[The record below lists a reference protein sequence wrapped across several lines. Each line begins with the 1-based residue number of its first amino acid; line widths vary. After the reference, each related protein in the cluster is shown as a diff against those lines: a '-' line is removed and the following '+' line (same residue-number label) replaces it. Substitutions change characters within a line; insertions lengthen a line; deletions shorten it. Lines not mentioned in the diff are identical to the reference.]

1 MGFINWQNAFWALL
15 GDPFGRLPRGSV
27 PDDREATVR
36 RNQPN
41 QQATP
46 EVVLRADELPQR
58 PQVGP
63 AKQDRAQ

>member
-1 MGFINWQNAFWALL
+1 MALVNWRNVFWPLM
-15 GDPFGRLPRGSV
+15 GDPPDRLSGASV